1 MMLRLGSRG
10 NAVACLQKDLNAL
23 ADAGTIKLTPRLETD
38 GLFGEKTEAAVEKAQ
53 TALKVDVDGIVGNQT
68 FGALAR
74 KLSEKPLKMG
84 RKVAPAHQKKVIKLL
99 LEIAQKEVGTR
110 EVGGNNCGVR
120 IRDYQR
126 ATDDRPLGP
135 WPWCA
140 AFASWCIREWV
151 AQPAVRAALGWKT
164 EEEAEERRP
173 KTSRA
178 FSYIDWAREQ
188 TELVLPETAKPEPG
202 MIVVYDFSHIG
213 IVKQAVGRDSFIAI
227 EGNTNGC
234 GDRDSTTGDGVWEKK
249 RARNL
254 VRNFIQWRFI
264 TKPTAT
270 ALAAP
275 QSLPAGIPP
284 TIRGVG
290 AIPRES
296 LEFII
301 DEEGMDQPYRFPG
314 GQSGVTIGHGYDLG
328 AETAAEL
335 YHDWGKWLSKE
346 QLDRLKEAV
355 GKSGPQAAQMCRQF
369 EDIKIST
376 EAADDV
382 FYRYTVPKYYQQT
395 LETFPNMDAF
405 PGVVQGALLS
415 LVFNRGTSLEGGRRE
430 EMRKIR
436 DLLASN
442 APQSQILEEIAT
454 QLRRMKSLW
463 IGKGLDGLVIRRE
476 KEARWVE
483 SAIV

>member
-1 MMLRLGSRG
+1 MMLKLGSRG

-23 ADAGTIKLTPRLETD
+23 AHAGTIKLAADLETD

-53 TALKVDVDGIVGNQT
+53 TALKVDIDGIAGNQT
-68 FGALAR
+68 LGTLAR
-74 KLSEKPLKMG
+74 KLAEKNAPIANKI
-84 RKVAPAHQKKVIKLL
+84 APAHQNKLIKRL

-110 EVGGNNCGVR
+110 EVGGNNCGAR

-151 AQPAVRAALGWKT
+151 AQPAVRAALGWGT
-164 EEEAEERRP
+164 EGAVQDQRP
-173 KTSRA
+173 KTSQA
-178 FSYIDWAREQ
+178 FGYIDWARFHNQ
-188 TELVLPETAKPEPG
+188 TVLPETAKPEPG
-202 MIVVYDFSHIG
+202 MIVIYDFSHIG

-227 EGNTNGC
+227 EGNTNGR

-249 RARNL
+249 RARSL

-264 TKPTAT
+264 TKPPAS
-270 ALAAP
+270 ALAA
-275 QSLPAGIPP
+275 QHTLPAGVPP
-284 TIRGVG
+284 AIRGVG

-301 DEEGMDQPYRFPG
+301 DEEGMDQPWRFPG
-314 GQSGVTIGHGYDLG
+314 GDSGVTIGHGYDLG
-328 AETAAEL
+328 AETEKEL
-335 YHDWGKWLSKE
+335 RRDWASWLSKE
-346 QLDRLKEAV
+346 QLDRLREAI
-355 GKSGPQAAQMCRQF
+355 GKSGPPAAALCPRF
-369 EDIKIST
+369 EDIKITT

-382 FYRYTVPKYYQQT
+382 FYRCTVPKYYQQT
-395 LETFPNMDAF
+395 LETFPQMDAY

-430 EMRKIR
+430 EMRRIR
-436 DLLASN
+436 DLLGSGS
-442 APQSQILEEIAT
+442 PKKETLEEVAA
-454 QLRRMKSLW
+454 QLRNMKRIW
-463 IGKGLDGLVIRRE
+463 AGKGLDGLVIRRE

-483 SAIV
+483 SAIA

>member
-1 MMLRLGSRG
+1 MLRLGSRG
-10 NAVACLQKDLNAL
+10 AAVVALQKDLNAL
-23 ADAGTIKLTPRLETD
+23 AHARIIKLPADLETD

-53 TALKVDVDGIVGNQT
+53 TALKVEVDGIAGEQT
-68 FGALAR
+68 LGALAR
-74 KLSEKPLKMG
+74 KLGEKITPTG
-84 RKVAPAHQKKVIKLL
+84 RRLAPAQQKRLIKILLKV
-99 LEIAQKEVGTR
+99 AQKEVGTR

-140 AFASWCIREWV
+140 AFVSWCIREWV
-151 AQPAVRAALGWKT
+151 AQPAVRSALGWRT
-164 EEEAEERRP
+164 DDEAEDRRP

-178 FSYIDWAREQ
+178 FGYIDWAREQ
-188 TELVLPETAKPEPG
+188 NQFVLPATVRPQPG

-213 IVKQAVGRDSFIAI
+213 IVKRAVGRTSFIAI
-227 EGNTNGC
+227 EGNTNGR
-234 GDRDSTTGDGVWEKK
+234 GDRESTTGDGVWEKK
-249 RARNL
+249 RARSL
-254 VRNFIQWRFI
+254 VRNFVQWRFI
-264 TKPTAT
+264 AKPPAI
-270 ALAAP
+270 AFAAP
-275 QSLPAGIPP
+275 EALPAGVPP

-328 AETAAEL
+328 AETAPEL
-335 YHDWGKWLSKE
+335 YRDWGKWLSKD
-346 QLDRLKEAV
+346 QLDRLKQAV
-355 GKSGPQAAQMCRQF
+355 GKSGPAAAQMCRQF
-369 EDIKIST
+369 EDIKITT

-382 FYRYTVPKYYQQT
+382 FYRRTVPKYYEQT
-395 LETFPNMDAF
+395 LETFPHMDAF

-430 EMRKIR
+430 EMRRIR
-436 DLLASN
+436 DLIASGS
-442 APQSQILEEIAT
+442 PTSQTLEEIAA
-454 QLRRMKSLW
+454 QFREMKSIW
-463 IGKGLDGLVIRRE
+463 AGKGLNGLVIRRE

-483 SAIV
+483 SAIA

>member
-1 MMLRLGSRG
+1 MWECSR
-10 NAVACLQKDLNAL
+10 ALQKDLNAL

-38 GLFGEKTEAAVEKAQ
+38 GLFGEKTEAAVKKAQ

-68 FGALAR
+68 FGVLAR
-74 KLSEKPLKMG
+74 KLSEPLTMG

-99 LEIAQKEVGTR
+99 LKIAQKEVGTR
-110 EVGGNNCGVR
+110 EVGGAIGVR

-126 ATDDRPLGP
+126 VTDDRPLGP

-188 TELVLPETAKPEPG
+188 NQLVLPETAKPEPG

-213 IVKQAVGRDSFIAI
+213 IVKKAVGRDSFIAI
-227 EGNTNGC
+227 EGNTMVAETVIARPAMAFGKRNGLGTWC
-234 GDRDSTTGDGVWEKK
+234 EISFSGG
-249 RARNL
+249 
-254 VRNFIQWRFI
+254 
-264 TKPTAT
+264 
-270 ALAAP
+270 
-275 QSLPAGIPP
+275 SLPNQQ
-284 TIRGVG
+284 RQRLL
-290 AIPRES
+290 PRSPCRREFLLRSAVSARFRENRWNS
-296 LEFII
+296 LSMRREWTA
-301 DEEGMDQPYRFPG
+301 YRFPG

-335 YHDWGKWLSKE
+335 YHDWESVE
-346 QLDRLKEAV
+346 QGATGPIKEAV
-355 GKSGPQAAQMCRQF
+355 GKSGPQAVQMCRQF

-382 FYRYTVPKYYQQT
+382 FYRYTRSEILSADPGDFSEYGC
-395 LETFPNMDAF
+395 FPRSRAGSVVK
-405 PGVVQGALLS
+405 PGLQPRHFL
-415 LVFNRGTSLEGGRRE
+415 GRRAVGKKCGRFATFSRA
-430 EMRKIR
+430 MRR
-436 DLLASN
+436 RARS
-442 APQSQILEEIAT
+442 
-454 QLRRMKSLW
+454 LRKS
-463 IGKGLDGLVIRRE
+463 RRNF
-476 KEARWVE
+476 AR
-483 SAIV
+483 

>member
-10 NAVACLQKDLNAL
+10 DAVVSLQKDLNRL
-23 ADAGTIKLTPRLETD
+23 AHAGTIKLAADLEVD

-53 TALKVDVDGIVGNQT
+53 TALKVDVDGIAGNQT
-68 FGALAR
+68 LGALAR
-74 KLSEKPLKMG
+74 KLGEKIVRITHKISPAQRGKLIKILLK
-84 RKVAPAHQKKVIKLL
+84 V
-99 LEIAQKEVGTR
+99 AQKEVGTR

-151 AQPAVRAALGWKT
+151 AQPAVRAALGWRT
-164 EEEAEERRP
+164 DEVEARRP

-178 FSYIDWAREQ
+178 FDFIDWAREQ
-188 TELVLPETAKPEPG
+188 NQFVLPGTAKPEPG

-213 IVKQAVGRDSFIAI
+213 IVKRAVGRDSFIAI

-264 TKPTAT
+264 TKPPVT

-275 QSLPAGIPP
+275 QVLPIGVPP
-284 TIRGVG
+284 DIRGVG

-301 DEEGMDQPYRFPG
+301 DEEGIDQPYRFPG
-314 GQSGVTIGHGYDLG
+314 GQSGVTIGHGYDLS
-328 AETAAEL
+328 AETATEL
-335 YHDWGKWLSKE
+335 YRDWGKWLSKE
-346 QLDRLKEAV
+346 QLDRLKQAV
-355 GKSGPQAAQMCRQF
+355 GKSGPAAAQMCRQF
-369 EDIKIST
+369 EDIKISA

-382 FYRYTVPKYYQQT
+382 FYRCSVPKYYQQT
-395 LETFPNMDAF
+395 LETFPHMDAF

-430 EMRKIR
+430 EMRRIR
-436 DLLASN
+436 DLLASGS
-442 APQSQILEEIAT
+442 PKRQTLEEIAG
-454 QLRRMKSLW
+454 QFRKMKSIW
-463 IGKGLDGLVIRRE
+463 AGKGLDGLVIRRE

-483 SAIV
+483 SAIA

>member
-1 MMLRLGSRG
+1 MMLKLGSRG
-10 NAVACLQKDLNAL
+10 NAVVALQKDLNAL
-23 ADAGTIKLTPRLETD
+23 AHAGTIKLAADLETD

-53 TALKVDVDGIVGNQT
+53 TALKVEIDGIAGNQT

-74 KLSEKPLKMG
+74 KLSEKPAQKMP
-84 RKVAPAHQKKVIKLL
+84 KLAPAQQNKLVKFL
-99 LEIAQKEVGTR
+99 LEIAQAEVGTR

-140 AFASWCIREWV
+140 AFTSWCIREWV
-151 AQPAVRAALGWKT
+151 AQPAVRAALGWGT
-164 EEEAEERRP
+164 EGVAEERRP

-188 TELVLPETAKPEPG
+188 NQLVLPETAKPEPG

-213 IVKQAVGRDSFIAI
+213 IVKQAVGKDSFIAI
-227 EGNTNGC
+227 EGNTNGR

-249 RARNL
+249 RALSL

-264 TKPTAT
+264 TKPPPK
-270 ALAAP
+270 ALAT
-275 QSLPAGIPP
+275 QRTLPAGIAPA
-284 TIRGVG
+284 IRGVG

-301 DEEGMDQPYRFPG
+301 DEEGMDQPSKFPG

-328 AETAAEL
+328 AETANEL
-335 YHDWGKWLSKE
+335 STEWANWLSEE
-346 QLDRLKEAV
+346 QLARLKQAV
-355 GKSGPQAAQMCRQF
+355 GKSGPAAAAMCSRF
-369 EDIKIST
+369 RDINVST

-395 LETFPNMDAF
+395 LKTFPQMDAF

-436 DLLASN
+436 DLLATGS
-442 APQSQILEEIAT
+442 PTKQILEEVASQI
-454 QLRRMKSLW
+454 RKMKAIW
-463 IGKGLDGLVIRRE
+463 AGKGLNGLLIRRE

>member
-1 MMLRLGSRG
+1 MRLKLGSRG
-10 NAVACLQKDLNAL
+10 NAVASLQRDLNAL
-23 ADAGTIKLTPRLETD
+23 AETGAIKLAARLETD

-53 TALKVDVDGIVGNQT
+53 TALKVDIDGIAGNQT
-68 FGALAR
+68 LGALAR
-74 KLSEKPLKMG
+74 KLGEKNAPIASKI
-84 RKVAPAHQKKVIKLL
+84 APAHQKKLIKLL
-99 LEIAQKEVGTR
+99 LEIAQAEVGTR

-151 AQPAVRAALGWKT
+151 AQPAVRAALGWGT
-164 EEEAEERRP
+164 EGVVEDRRP
-173 KTSRA
+173 KTSQA
-178 FSYIDWAREQ
+178 FGYIDWAREQ
-188 TELVLPETAKPEPG
+188 NQLVLPETAKPEPG

-213 IVKQAVGRDSFIAI
+213 IVKEAVGSDSFIAI
-227 EGNTNGC
+227 EGNTNGR

-249 RARNL
+249 RARSL

-264 TKPTAT
+264 TKPPAT
-270 ALAAP
+270 ALAAL
-275 QSLPAGIPP
+275 QILPVGVPP
-284 TIRGVG
+284 AIRGVG

-314 GQSGVTIGHGYDLG
+314 GESGVTLGHGYDLG
-328 AETAAEL
+328 AENEQEL
-335 YHDWGKWLSKE
+335 FRDWKKWLSAD
-346 QLDRLKEAV
+346 QLTRLNKAI
-355 GKSGPQAAQMCRQF
+355 GKSGPAAAAMCPRF
-369 EDIKIST
+369 ADIKISS

-382 FYRYTVPKYYQQT
+382 FFRCTVPKYYQQT
-395 LETFPNMDAF
+395 LETFPGMDAY

-415 LVFNRGTSLEGGRRE
+415 LVFNRGTSLRGGRRE

-436 DLLASN
+436 ELLATGSTKE
-442 APQSQILEEIAT
+442 QTLEEIAT
-454 QLRRMKSLW
+454 QFRKMKSLW
-463 IGKGLDGLVIRRE
+463 IGKDLDGLVIRRE
-476 KEARWVE
+476 REARWVE
-483 SAIV
+483 SAIA